1 MAKRKAPAAVAP
13 AADDMTPWEA
23 ARRDMLLRD
32 RERRKTLRT
41 KARSRERFVR
51 AAAVVGASKEA
62 IALGLGVKVAVLQDA
77 YGDILA
83 EGVEVQKVREVARL
97 MEQSEQGQ
105 TKATELLLR
114 AMDPER
120 FGPVR
125 DQGPPPVPVTLNL
138 NYGPPSANVR
148 TIEAPKPAPKSLSI
162 TVDKD
167 SVRVDS

>member
-1 MAKRKAPAAVAP
+1 MAKRTKPAAEAPAP
-13 AADDMTPWEA
+13 DDMTPWEA

-51 AAAVVGASKEA
+51 AAAIVGAKKES
-62 IALGLGVKVAVLQDA
+62 IALGLGIGVRFLDSV

-83 EGVEVQKVREVARL
+83 EGMEVQKVHAVAQL
-97 MEQSEQGQ
+97 MAQSEEGQ

-138 NYGPPSANVR
+138 NYGPPPANVR
-148 TIEAPKPAPKSLSI
+148 TIDAPKAPKTLSI
-162 TVDKD
+162 TLDKD